1 VELEKRGVPT
11 VTFVT
16 TAFAEMARAEIR
28 SNDIPEMFEGAI
40 AVMPHP
46 LAPLSPEE
54 IDARARELLPV
65 VERILNIDGGHG

>member
-1 VELEKRGVPT
+1 
-11 VTFVT
+11 
-16 TAFAEMARAEIR
+16 MARAEIR